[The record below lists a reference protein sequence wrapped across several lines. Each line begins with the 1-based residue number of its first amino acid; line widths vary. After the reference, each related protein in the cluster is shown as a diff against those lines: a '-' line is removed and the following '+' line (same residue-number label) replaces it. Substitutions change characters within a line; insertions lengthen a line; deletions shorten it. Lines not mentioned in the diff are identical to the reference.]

1 MKVARTSL
9 LAALLASALLAAPPW
24 VEDYER
30 GLLAAAAGD
39 WPKVAAAMQSAA
51 RQNPNEAVTLKL
63 RRRTVSYVPWYWL
76 GLAQLQNGEAA
87 AALESL
93 RRSQKQGVIEK
104 TPLYADFRKALS
116 RAEEARSSP
125 RSRGSSAAGTA
136 AFQNAVKAAVASQ
149 GKAMLAGSTRGE
161 TYRRASQKLQEARER
176 ARSEAPDDLAEGAK
190 LAMEAESMF
199 RRAAEEQASAK
210 KTSKTVRATMQPAA
224 VPSESVSSEATQ
236 AGAVPESEPA
246 LTTAPAIAPDIPREA
261 PAVAVPSP
269 RLVETAGSMLRSLR
283 KQAASERA
291 KGDPRVVSRRDLDEI
306 EMRLLAAST
315 DSEVA
320 TLQRE
325 IARELEE
332 IREIASAPAAL
343 PGGDSAMAAALEK
356 AYRELAAGRPEESE
370 RLLSDLLASSESAE
384 AYLLRGCARYT
395 QGTLAK
401 RKDLVDAARED
412 LGRAVRLNPRLRLD
426 ERSFSP
432 KLVALLAEIRK
443 AM

>member
-9 LAALLASALLAAPPW
+9 LAALLATALLAAPPW

-39 WPKVAAAMQSAA
+39 WPKVAAAMQSAS

-125 RSRGSSAAGTA
+125 RGRGSSAAGTA

-210 KTSKTVRATMQPAA
+210 KTSKTVRATTQPAA
-224 VPSESVSSEATQ
+224 VPPESVSPEATQ
-236 AGAVPESEPA
+236 AGAVPESEP
-246 LTTAPAIAPDIPREA
+246 APAIAPDIPREA

-269 RLVETAGSMLRSLR
+269 RLVETTGSMLRSLR

-332 IREIASAPAAL
+332 IREVAAAPAAL

>member
-9 LAALLASALLAAPPW
+9 LAALLATALLAAPPW

-125 RSRGSSAAGTA
+125 RGRGSSAAGTA

-190 LAMEAESMF
+190 LAMQAESMF

-210 KTSKTVRATMQPAA
+210 KTSKTVRATTQPAA
-224 VPSESVSSEATQ
+224 VPSESVSPEATQ

-246 LTTAPAIAPDIPREA
+246 PAPAIAPDIPREA

-269 RLVETAGSMLRSLR
+269 RLVETTGSMLRSLR

-332 IREIASAPAAL
+332 IREIAAAPAAL